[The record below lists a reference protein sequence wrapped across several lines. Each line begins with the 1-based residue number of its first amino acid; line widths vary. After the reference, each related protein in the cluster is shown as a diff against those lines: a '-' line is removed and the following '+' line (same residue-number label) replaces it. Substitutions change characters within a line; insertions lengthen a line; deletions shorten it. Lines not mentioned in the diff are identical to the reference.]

1 MTDILAWLGTNEL
14 LIILAICILIFGAS
28 RIPQLA
34 RSLGLG
40 IKEFKK
46 AGKDITDSI
55 DDITKEDIELD
66 DTPKEGDEDVPKDD

>member
-34 RSLGLG
+34 RSLGSG

-46 AGKDITDSI
+46 ASKDITDSI
-55 DDITKEDIELD
+55 DDVTKEDIEPD
-66 DTPKEGDEDVPKDD
+66 DTPKEGNENVPKDD